1 MPVDKNLSLVLLRE
15 LEQLTEELNRDI
27 QLAKTREEHVR
38 VTARANSA
46 SHLLS
51 DMRKF
56 FSEGTASDGNI

>member
-1 MPVDKNLSLVLLRE
+1 MPVSENLILKLVHQ

-51 DMRKF
+51 DMKKF
-56 FSEGTASDGNI
+56 FSEDGER